1 MFILEWLQ
9 LRAKLNFEV
18 LRSALLCVRVWRC
31 GKGPKNQVEICP
43 SQDNIE
49 SSDIK
54 KRHVADFNLPLSE
67 ISYNLVPRGQ
77 CPLP

>member
-49 SSDIK
+49 SSDIIIIIIIINNAIQK
-54 KRHVADFNLPLSE
+54 HAR
-67 ISYNLVPRGQ
+67 
-77 CPLP
+77 